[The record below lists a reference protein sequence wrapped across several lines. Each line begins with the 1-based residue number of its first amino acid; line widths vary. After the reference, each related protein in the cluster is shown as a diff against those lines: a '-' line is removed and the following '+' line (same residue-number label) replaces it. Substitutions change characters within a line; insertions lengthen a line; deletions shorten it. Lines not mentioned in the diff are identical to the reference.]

1 MLAVM
6 GFCAKG
12 EDNGARAL
20 KMEAKYWG
28 EIGYY
33 TLTPPGLVDGKMS
46 LIKGHLNKHA
56 EILDIK

>member
-12 EDNGARAL
+12 EDNGASAL

-33 TLTPPGLVDGKMS
+33 TFIPPGLG
-46 LIKGHLNKHA
+46 GA
-56 EILDIK
+56 